1 MTHRNVE
8 ILIGKLATD
17 PGFGRRFAD
26 DRASVLDELQR
37 QGLELTPVEVEALAS
52 TDIETF
58 QTVTASL
65 DRRIRKVPA
74 TSQHEGNDMNTPL
87 RHDPFDPAAH
97 PPPSRPHDSASRG
110 ERVIIANG
118 VELATEAFGNPSN
131 PTLLLPQGACASML
145 RYPEEQCR
153 RLAAAGLQ
161 VIRYDNRDSGRSTAY
176 PPYQPGYTLQDMAK
190 DALAVLDA
198 YGVER
203 AHFMGASQGGMIAQ
217 IAAIQDPERVSSLTL
232 VMSTPDSSPVVGHV
246 GGAAAATALPAPKQV
261 VVELI
266 QFLATVDWSSFDAAV
281 GGYIA
286 EAHALAG
293 SRFPVDEDVVR
304 EYAAAE
310 IRRARRLVSMRV
322 NHGLAQRQSPR
333 WRDRLGS
340 ISAPTLVIHGSE
352 DPILPLPHGLALA
365 KEIPGAKLIV
375 VEGMGHDASRAVWDL
390 MVPAAV
396 EHTLGGARAS
406 QA

>member
-17 PGFGRRFAD
+17 PALGRRFAD

-37 QGLELTPVEVEALAS
+37 QGLELTPVEIDALSS
-52 TDIETF
+52 TDVETF
-58 QTVTASL
+58 QTITAAL
-65 DRRIRKVPA
+65 DRRIRKIPA
-74 TSQHEGNDMNTPL
+74 TTQPEENEMNASL
-87 RHDPFDPAAH
+87 RHDRSVD
-97 PPPSRPHDSASRG
+97 ASRG
-110 ERVIIANG
+110 ERTIFANG
-118 VELATEAFGNPSN
+118 VELATEAFGDVVD

-176 PPYQPGYTLQDMAK
+176 PPYHPGYTLQDMAR
-190 DALAVLDA
+190 DAVAVLDA

-217 IAAIQDPERVSSLTL
+217 IAAIQDPERVASLTL
-232 VMSTPDSSPVVGHV
+232 MMSTPDPSPIVGHFD
-246 GGAAAATALPAPKQV
+246 GATTALPAPKQV
-261 VVELI
+261 VIDLI

-281 GGYIA
+281 GGYLA

-293 SRFPVDEDVVR
+293 SRFPVDENVVR

-310 IRRARRLVSMRV
+310 IHRARELVSTRF
-322 NHGLAQRQSPR
+322 NHGLAQHQSPR
-333 WRDRLGS
+333 WRHQLGS
-340 ISAPTLVIHGSE
+340 IEAPTLVIHGSE
-352 DPILPLPHGLALA
+352 DPILPLPHGIALS
-365 KEIPGAKLIV
+365 KEIAGARLIV
-375 VEGMGHDASRAVWDL
+375 VEGMGHDATAAVWDVL
-390 MVPAAV
+390 VPAV
-396 EHTLGGARAS
+396 LEHIFHGEPAT
-406 QA
+406 